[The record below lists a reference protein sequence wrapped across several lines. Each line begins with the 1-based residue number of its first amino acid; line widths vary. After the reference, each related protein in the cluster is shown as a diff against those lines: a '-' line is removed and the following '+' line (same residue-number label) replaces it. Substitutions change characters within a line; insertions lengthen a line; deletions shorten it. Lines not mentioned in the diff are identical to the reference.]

1 MSERRTESLL
11 RELPRNLEPVR
22 PMPRLR
28 TLVVAAVA
36 AFALTLAIDG
46 LLGHP
51 LPLVAG
57 GVAWADGGFLTLLAG
72 LLLTAAGA
80 ILAALAGA
88 VPGRERAAAAGW
100 RVAVAGVAVAASAGC
115 WALLGFAGADSEG
128 ALDLGF
134 ECAGRASLLGVV
146 PALVLCVFLARAFER
161 RPLLGAG
168 AAAVGA
174 LALGAAAVH
183 ASCANGGVLHML
195 LGHWLT
201 PFAAALLLAAPLSLG
216 VSRLSRRS

>member
-1 MSERRTESLL
+1 MSERPTESLL
-11 RELPRNLEPVR
+11 SELSRDLAPVR

-28 TLVVAAVA
+28 TLVLVGLG
-36 AFALTLAIDG
+36 AFALTLAVDG

-51 LPLVAG
+51 LPLVAA
-57 GVAWADGGFLTLLAG
+57 GVAWADAGFLSLLAG
-72 LLLTAAGA
+72 LLLTAGGA
-80 ILAALAGA
+80 IVAALAGA

-100 RVAVAGVAVAASAGC
+100 RVAVAGVAVAASAAC
-115 WALLGFAGADSEG
+115 WAFLRSAGADFGG
-128 ALDLGF
+128 APDMGL

-146 PALVLCVFLARAFER
+146 PALVLCVFLARAFEQ

-183 ASCANGGVLHML
+183 ASCANGGVLHVL

-201 PFAAALLLAAPLSLG
+201 PFAAALLLAAPLSL
-216 VSRLSRRS
+216 VVRRLSGRS